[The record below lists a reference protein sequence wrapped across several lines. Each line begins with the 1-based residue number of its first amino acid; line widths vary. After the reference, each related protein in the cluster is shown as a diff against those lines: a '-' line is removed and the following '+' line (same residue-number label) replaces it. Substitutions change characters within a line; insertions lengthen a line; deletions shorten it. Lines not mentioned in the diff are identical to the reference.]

1 MSGRRRVIPLD
12 EVAARRPWV
21 LRVDPSQVTSE
32 QVEVQAPCGPHEDLR
47 AKTFAFSFVRQ
58 SLPVLEV
65 LRGPEGLEAG
75 ARVPFVSL
83 DVQRALRWQTEVARS
98 GARRILWYDENPA
111 FEEPLEGEALL
122 VLTGYDPLL
131 EAYRAPLANGLLPPR
146 YLDQVLREDEEP
158 IDPPRPKPPPPKAGT
173 G

>member
-75 ARVPFVSL
+75 ARVPFVTFGGMGPDL
-83 DVQRALRWQTEVARS
+83 DAPPCQWCAVARAPNCPH
-98 GARRILWYDENPA
+98 GPEPA
-111 FEEPLEGEALL
+111 A
-122 VLTGYDPLL
+122 
-131 EAYRAPLANGLLPPR
+131 A
-146 YLDQVLREDEEP
+146 
-158 IDPPRPKPPPPKAGT
+158 DPP
-173 G
+173 

>member
-21 LRVDPSQVTSE
+21 LRVDPGQVARE
-32 QVEVQAPCGPHEDLR
+32 QVEVQAPCGPHEDLQ

-58 SLPVLEV
+58 SLPVREV
-65 LRGPEGLEAG
+65 LRGPPGGLEAG

-83 DVQRALRWQTEVARS
+83 DVQRSLRWQTEVARS

-111 FEEPLEGEALL
+111 FEEPVEGEALL

-146 YLDQVLREDEEP
+146 YLEQVLREHGDEEDVP
-158 IDPPRPKPPPPKAGT
+158 LPPRLA
-173 G
+173 